1 MLLSKTLFHIT
12 LSYNAVSLF
21 STMIDI
27 NSAYELVEK
36 DIQYLTRLLEII
48 EIQDWEVFGSIIVGN
63 PKVFQSFARSIMR
76 SAQLNGMTM

>member
-1 MLLSKTLFHIT
+1 MS
-12 LSYNAVSLF
+12 
-21 STMIDI
+21 DI

-48 EIQDWEVFGSIIVGN
+48 EIQDWEAFGSIIVGN
-63 PKVFQSFARSIMR
+63 PKAFQSFARLIMR